1 MKNEEMK
8 TRLGKSRNALQ
19 ALQSSCESLG
29 QLLAV
34 AVCAAVALGAQTQT
48 PQVFR
53 GGTTVIP
60 VDVRVLD
67 RNGKAVTDLTAAD
80 FTVLENGKPQEIEY
94 FSANRLT
101 PAEPDA
107 NVSVRLNTTVSNAL
121 VPQNRRLFLILL
133 GRGRLQEPSK
143 GVDATLRFVRQRLL
157 PQDQV
162 AVMAWNRA
170 TDFTTDHQK
179 AAEVIERFK
188 RDHEAI
194 EALMLQYFSGL
205 GGYYGNSAIPS
216 HLQVMIDRVFGGA
229 QGGTSREVLP
239 SRALGGAEA
248 DARRT
253 LDAMKRSELE
263 AFRAFGGTD
272 VRMTDGMFDPTLQ
285 MSFEDYIVLNR
296 QTMQDV
302 GNLYAGIDYLRYID
316 GEKHIVFVTEQG
328 FRMPRADHDRDLAT
342 MAADARVALN
352 TVQTGGVATVGIGAE
367 INVINGFQLSAL
379 RTISEISGGQVAVS
393 LMGDKAFDR
402 ILSSTE
408 FGYLLG
414 YTSNGAE
421 PNGRARNIKVAV
433 KRRGVTVSHR
443 QAYIARPGEVRY
455 DPRQSMATTRL
466 VAAAAYAGDIHDLRV
481 QSKLSDV
488 REGATRALSV
498 ELTIDASRLVFARVG
513 AEYLAALNVTIICG
527 DFYNKNIGEIWE
539 SRDIRFPASRLDEV
553 RRTGL
558 PVTIKV
564 PVKQPPNFV
573 KIMVYDYGSDLLG
586 SVTKTMR

>member
-1 MKNEEMK
+1 MKNEGMK
-8 TRLGKSRNALQ
+8 IRLGKTKTSFKPF
-19 ALQSSCESLG
+19 SLHVY
-29 QLLAV
+29 LVTLA
-34 AVCAAVALGAQTQT
+34 ACAAVVLSAQTQS

-67 RNGKAVTDLTAAD
+67 RNGKAVTDLTAVD
-80 FTVLENGKPQEIEY
+80 FTVLENGKPQTIDY

-107 NVSVRLNTTVSNAL
+107 SVSVRLNTTVSNAL
-121 VPQNRRLFLILL
+121 APQNRRLFLIIL

-170 TDFTTDHQK
+170 TDFTTDHQR

-194 EALMLQYFSGL
+194 EALMLQHFSGL
-205 GGYYGNSAIPS
+205 GGYYGNTAIPP
-216 HLQVMIDRVFGGA
+216 HLQVMIDRVFGGP
-229 QGGTSREVLP
+229 QGGTSRQVLP
-239 SRALGGAEA
+239 SQTLGGAEG

-272 VRMTDGMFDPTLQ
+272 VRMTDGMFDPTLD
-285 MSFEDYIVLNR
+285 MSFDDYIILNR

-302 GNLYAGIDYLRYID
+302 GNLYAGVDYLRYIE

-328 FRMPRADHDRDLAT
+328 FQMPRADHDRDLAT

-352 TVQTGGVATVGIGAE
+352 TVQTGGVATVGIGAN
-367 INVINGFQLSAL
+367 INIINGFQLSAL

-393 LMGDKAFDR
+393 QMGDKAFDR

-414 YTSNGAE
+414 YTSNGPE
-421 PNGRARNIKVAV
+421 PNGRPRNIKVEV

-443 QAYIARPGEVRY
+443 QAYIARSGDVRY

-466 VAAAAYAGDIHDLRV
+466 VAAAAYSGEIKDLRV

-488 REGATRALSV
+488 REGANRAISV

-527 DFYNKNIGEIWE
+527 DSHNKNIGETWE

-558 PVTIKV
+558 PVTVKV
-564 PVKQPPNFV
+564 PVRQPPNFV

-586 SVTKTMR
+586 SVTKAMR

>member
-1 MKNEEMK
+1 MKNEDMK
-8 TRLGKSRNALQ
+8 TSWGKPEKPFKPFNLHVY
-19 ALQSSCESLG
+19 LVTMMVCT
-29 QLLAV
+29 AV
-34 AVCAAVALGAQTQT
+34 VLSAQTQS

-80 FTVLENGKPQEIEY
+80 FTVFENGKPQQVDY
-94 FSANRLT
+94 FSANKLT

-107 NVSVRLNTTVSNAL
+107 GVSVRLNTTVSNAL
-121 VPQNRRLFLILL
+121 APQNRRLFLIIL

-170 TDFTTDHQK
+170 TDFTTDHQQ
-179 AAEVIERFK
+179 AAEVIDRFK

-216 HLQVMIDRVFGGA
+216 HLQVMIDRVFGGP
-229 QGGTSREVLP
+229 QSGTSRQVLP
-239 SRALGGAEA
+239 SQTLGGAEA

-285 MSFEDYIVLNR
+285 MSFEDYVILNR

-328 FRMPRADHDRDLAT
+328 FQMPRADHDRDLAT

-352 TVQTGGVATVGIGAE
+352 TVQTGGVATVGIGAQ
-367 INVINGFQLSAL
+367 IAVINGFQLSAL

-393 LMGDKAFDR
+393 QMGDKAFDR
-402 ILSSTE
+402 ILSSTD

-414 YTSNGAE
+414 YTSNGPA
-421 PNGRARNIKVAV
+421 PNGRARNIKVEV

-443 QAYIARPGEVRY
+443 QAYIARSGEVRY
-455 DPRQSMATTRL
+455 DPRQAMATTRL
-466 VAAAAYAGDIHDLRV
+466 VSAAAYSGEIKDLRF

-488 REGATRALSV
+488 REGVGRSV
-498 ELTIDASRLVFARVG
+498 NAELIIDASRIVFARIG
-513 AEYLAALNVTIICG
+513 TDYLAALNVTIICG
-527 DFYNKNIGEIWE
+527 DSHNKNIGEVWE
-539 SRDIRFPASRLDEV
+539 SGDFRIPASRIDEI

-558 PVTIKV
+558 PVRIKV
-564 PVKQPPNFV
+564 PVRQPPNFV
-573 KIMVYDYGSDLLG
+573 KIMIYDYGSDLLG
-586 SVTKTMR
+586 SATKVMR

>member
-1 MKNEEMK
+1 MKIEDMK
-8 TRLGKSRNALQ
+8 TPGGKPRILHVLQ
-19 ALQSSCESLG
+19 PSCESLG
-29 QLLAV
+29 LFIVVTA
-34 AVCAAVALGAQTQT
+34 CAAVVLGAQTQT

-53 GGTTVIP
+53 TSTTVIP

-80 FTVLENGKPQEIEY
+80 FTVLENGKPQTVDY
-94 FSANRLT
+94 FSANKLM
-101 PAEPDA
+101 PAEPDTS
-107 NVSVRLNTTVSNAL
+107 VSIRLNTTVSNAL
-121 VPQNRRLFLILL
+121 VPQNRRLFLIIL

-162 AVMAWNRA
+162 AVMACNRA
-170 TDFTTDHQK
+170 TDFTTDHQM

-188 RDHEAI
+188 RDHEGI
-194 EALMLQYFSGL
+194 EALLVQNQGGL

-216 HLQVMIDRVFGGA
+216 FLQVMIDRVFGGA
-229 QGGTSREVLP
+229 QGGTSRQVLP
-239 SRALGGAEA
+239 NQVLGGAEA

-263 AFRAFGGTD
+263 AFRAFGLTD
-272 VRMTDGMFDPTLQ
+272 VRMADGMFDPSLQ
-285 MSFEDYIVLNR
+285 MSFDDYIILNR

-302 GNLYAGIDYLRYID
+302 GNLYAGVDYLRYID

-328 FRMPRADHDRDLAT
+328 FQMPRADHDRDLAT

-402 ILSSTE
+402 ILASTE

-414 YTSNGAE
+414 YTSNGGE
-421 PNGRARNIKVAV
+421 PNGRARNIKVQV

-443 QAYIARPGEVRY
+443 QAYIARSGDVRY
-455 DPRQSMATTRL
+455 DPRQAMATTRL
-466 VAAAAYAGDIHDLRV
+466 VSAAAYRSDINYLRF

-488 REGATRALSV
+488 REGAFRSV
-498 ELTIDASRLVFARVG
+498 KAELTIDASRIVFARVG
-513 AEYLAALNVTIICG
+513 DEYLAAMNFTIICG
-527 DFYNKNIGEIWE
+527 DSHNKNIGEIWE
-539 SRDIRFPASRLDEV
+539 SRDIRIPASRLEEI
-553 RRTGL
+553 RRTGF
-558 PVTIKV
+558 PMTIKV
-564 PVKQPPNFV
+564 PVKQPPSYV
-573 KIMVYDYGSDLLG
+573 KIMIYDYGSDLLG